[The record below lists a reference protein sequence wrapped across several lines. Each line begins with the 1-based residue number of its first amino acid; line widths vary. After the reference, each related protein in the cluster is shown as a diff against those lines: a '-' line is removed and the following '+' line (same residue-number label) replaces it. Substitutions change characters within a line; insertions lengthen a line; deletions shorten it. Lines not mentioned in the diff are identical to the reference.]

1 MCSASPATRLALVA
15 GWLLAASVVTGVMG
29 CGSVVPAG
37 GVPKGEGSGA
47 AASAGPRR
55 TFEATD
61 LIPQDLD
68 LVIRVDLA
76 KVRDA
81 LGPEPSKE
89 LMGRAIEEAGTEGIV
104 HQALAEADAVWLGLR
119 LADFETGD
127 RVMVVRAHD
136 EPVKPDSIAWTHR
149 SSVVEGVQIYEP
161 KVAPARSGTG
171 RIIRVGKRE
180 AVFVSPVE
188 VASVD
193 RVLRRGPDPERGQ
206 PEARG
211 LMSLDYR
218 GRRLSPGLENRFP
231 SLASLVA
238 GVERVSAS
246 IEVTGHRL
254 ELEGRIRCKTPKAAI
269 KVIQFLETIRTV
281 GGRNE
286 RHRELLEA
294 LRLERSAATVQV
306 RWRLPREA
314 VILLLTPTG
323 ETEPPPGP
331 QPPPPGA
338 PSPDPPDANQPEPRQ
353 EGGPHPKDGD

>member
-1 MCSASPATRLALVA
+1 MCSASPLAAIARVA
-15 GWLLAASVVTGVMG
+15 GWLLVATGLG

-37 GVPKGEGSGA
+37 GVPKGE
-47 AASAGPRR
+47 ASATATHLVPGGSLD
-55 TFEATD
+55 ATD

-81 LGPEPSKE
+81 LGPEASKD

-104 HQALAEADAVWLGLR
+104 HQALAEADAVWLALR
-119 LADFETGD
+119 LADFESGD

-136 EPVKPDSIAWTHR
+136 EPVEPDSLAWSR
-149 SSVVEGVQIYEP
+149 QSSEVEGVHIFDP
-161 KVAPARSGTG
+161 LAAPARSGTG
-171 RIIRVGKRE
+171 RIVRVGKRE
-180 AVFVSPVE
+180 VIFVSPVE
-188 VASVD
+188 VTSVD

-231 SLASLVA
+231 SLASLVG
-238 GVERVSAS
+238 GVERVNAT

-254 ELEGRIRCKTPKAAI
+254 ELEGRIRCQTPKAAL
-269 KVIQFLETIRTV
+269 KVIRFLETIRTV

-286 RHRELLEA
+286 RYRELLDA
-294 LRLERSAATVQV
+294 LQLERAAATVQV

-314 VILLLTPTG
+314 VILLLTPTD
-323 ETEPPPGP
+323 ETGPPPGP
-331 QPPPPGA
+331 EPPPPGP
-338 PSPDPPDANQPEPRQ
+338 PSPESVDANQPKPGP
-353 EGGPHPKDGD
+353 EGAYHPKDGD